1 MNCEHFKTGILN
13 DPAVHSWRAMNTLGK
28 NSCHTPLGSLAYNRD
43 STEARGC
50 GKGACRIALVDSRK
64 LLAAF
69 YLGSGLLSH
78 ALPTAGG
85 PETLIASVH

>member
-1 MNCEHFKTGILN
+1 
-13 DPAVHSWRAMNTLGK
+13 MNTLGK

-50 GKGACRIALVDSRK
+50 GKGACGIALDSRK

-69 YLGSGLLSH
+69 YLGSGMLSQ
-78 ALPTAGG
+78 ALPTADG